1 MTEPNNDNNNNENNE
16 NNENTKYILLN
27 CKNATMLRKYIK
39 YLDEQNFNK
48 YVFHDDMQKLLK
60 NKKRILK
67 DFSSFIMQK
76 VGSKIIGD
84 ATNIRSI
91 GDVSKFSKIGNVESL
106 AKLFKGGVN
115 PKAAAIANMPLV
127 GSIASSNIG
136 KKACKYFASSA
147 ADSAKINKSHFSKIK
162 EFGNIVKLFGKEK
175 KYKFFIFLGEI
186 FTNPKLMENL
196 GKTVMINAVC
206 EDPMTSF
213 QAIVLKDPMA
223 IAQLGLTGAQES
235 LKQLDG
241 YIKEKYNKDYVNFQQ
256 KIFPQCKINCKLITS
271 IGKYD
276 KCIHKFNKR
285 INSIILYNK
294 DPTKRTEIEV
304 SNIAVVS
311 KKQYNTVQYD
321 NITGYLISNIPEIKQ
336 KCPK

>member
-1 MTEPNNDNNNNENNE
+1 MTEPNNINDNDND
-16 NNENTKYILLN
+16 NTKYILLN

-39 YLDEQNFNK
+39 YFDEQNFNK

-60 NKKRILK
+60 NKKKILK
-67 DFSSFIMQK
+67 DFSSFLMEK
-76 VGSKIIGD
+76 VGNKM
-84 ATNIRSI
+84 I
-91 GDVSKFSKIGNVESL
+91 GDVGKIGKIGNVQSL

-115 PKAAAIANMPLV
+115 PKAAAISKIPIV
-127 GSIASSNIG
+127 GSIASSNLG

-162 EFGNIVKLFGKEK
+162 ELGDIIKLFGKEK

-186 FTNPKLMENL
+186 FTNPKLMEKL
-196 GKTVMINAVC
+196 GKTIMINAVC

-213 QAIVLKDPMA
+213 QAIVLKDPTA

-241 YIKEKYNKDYVNFQQ
+241 YIKQKYNKDYVNFQQ
-256 KIFPQCKINCKLITS
+256 KIFPQCKINCKLIIS
-271 IGKYD
+271 NGKYD
-276 KCIHKFNKR
+276 RCIHKFNKR
-285 INSIILYNK
+285 INSIVLYDKN
-294 DPTKRTEIEV
+294 PTNRIEIEV
-304 SNIAVVS
+304 NNIAVVS
-311 KKQYNTVQYD
+311 KKQYNIIQYD
-321 NITGYLISNIPEIKQ
+321 NITAYLISNIPEIKQ

>member
-1 MTEPNNDNNNNENNE
+1 MFESNNDNSNNNDNE
-16 NNENTKYILLN
+16 TKYILLN

-39 YLDEQNFNK
+39 YFDEHNFNK

-60 NKKRILK
+60 NKKKILK
-67 DFSSFIMQK
+67 DFSSFLMEK
-76 VGSKIIGD
+76 VGNKIISD
-84 ATNIRSI
+84 ATNISSI
-91 GDVSKFSKIGNVESL
+91 SDISKIGKIGKIGNVKSL

-115 PKAAAIANMPLV
+115 PKAAAIAKIPIV

-162 EFGNIVKLFGKEK
+162 EFGEIIKLFGKEK

-186 FTNPKLMENL
+186 FTNPQLMKNL

-213 QAIVLKDPMA
+213 QAIVLKDPTA

-256 KIFPQCKINCKLITS
+256 KTFPQCKINCKLITS

-294 DPTKRTEIEV
+294 DPTKRSEIEV
-304 SNIAVVS
+304 NNIAVAS
-311 KKQYNTVQYD
+311 KKQYNTIQYD
-321 NITGYLISNIPEIKQ
+321 NITDYLISNIPEIKQ
-336 KCPK
+336 KCP